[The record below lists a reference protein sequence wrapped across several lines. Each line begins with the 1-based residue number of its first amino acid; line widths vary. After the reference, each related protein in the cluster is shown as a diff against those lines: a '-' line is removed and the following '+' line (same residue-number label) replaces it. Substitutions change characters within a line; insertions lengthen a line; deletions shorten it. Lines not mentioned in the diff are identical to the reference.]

1 MIISRTPFR
10 ISFAGGGS
18 DLPSFYKK
26 ETGAV
31 LSTSIDKYMYIAIH
45 PYFEKD
51 KIQLKYSKTE
61 QVDGIDAIQHPIFR
75 EVLKM
80 YNLSGVDLNSIA
92 DIPSGTGLGSSS
104 SFTVGLL
111 NAVRAY
117 LGKATSGEKL
127 GELACDVEINRVGS
141 PIGKQDQYAAA
152 CGGLNF
158 ITFYG
163 DETVN
168 VEKII
173 MQPDKK
179 KELEEN
185 LLMVFVGGEHS
196 ANAILKNQ
204 QAAISD
210 QKKFDTQ
217 KHMVKLAYNLRE
229 SLEHNNLDDF
239 GRILHEG
246 WLLKKSLTSG
256 ISNGI
261 VDEMYNKGIE
271 AGALGG
277 KLLGAGG
284 GGFLLFYIE
293 PDKKEALL
301 KEFED
306 LMQVPFQFENE
317 GTSMVYYNPI
327 VYIPRKEINLNID

>member
-18 DLPSFYKK
+18 DLPSFYRRK
-26 ETGAV
+26 TGAV

-45 PYFEKD
+45 PFFDRD

-61 QVDGIDAIQHPIFR
+61 LVDSIEKIHHPIFR
-75 EVLKM
+75 EVLRM
-80 YNLSGVDLNSIA
+80 YDLKGVDLNSIA
-92 DIPSGTGLGSSS
+92 DIPAGTGLGSSS
-104 SFTVGLL
+104 AFTVGLL
-111 NAVRAY
+111 NAVRTY
-117 LGKATSGEKL
+117 IGKATSGEKL
-127 GELACDVEINRVGS
+127 GRLACEVEIGRVGS

-173 MQPDKK
+173 MEPRKK
-179 KELEEN
+179 RELEGN
-185 LLMVFVGGEHS
+185 LLMLFVGGTHS
-196 ANAILKNQ
+196 ANTILKE
-204 QAAISD
+204 QAIAIND
-210 QKKFDTQ
+210 RKKFEAQ
-217 KHMVKLAYNLRE
+217 KEMVRLAYSLRS
-229 SLEHNNLDDF
+229 SLERNQLDDF

-246 WLLKKSLTSG
+246 WLLKRSLATG

-261 VDEMYNKGIE
+261 VDEIYNKGIK

-284 GGFLLFYIE
+284 AGFLLFYCPKDRQERFRSEMGAIKE
-293 PDKKEALL
+293 MGFHFDDFGSKIIYVGDK
-301 KEFED
+301 FED
-306 LMQVPFQFENE
+306 
-317 GTSMVYYNPI
+317 
-327 VYIPRKEINLNID
+327 

>member
-18 DLPSFYKK
+18 DLPAFYRRT
-26 ETGAV
+26 TGAV

-45 PYFEKD
+45 PFFNKN

-61 QVDGIDAIQHPIFR
+61 MVDHIDDICHPIFR

-80 YNLSGVDLNSIA
+80 YQLSGVDLNSIA

-104 SFTVGLL
+104 AFTVGLL
-111 NAVRAY
+111 NVVRAY

-127 GELACDVEINRVGS
+127 GQLACDVEINKVGS

-158 ITFYG
+158 ISFYG

-173 MQPDKK
+173 MSPNKK
-179 KELEEN
+179 KKLEDN

-196 ANAILKNQ
+196 ASTLLENQSVAIGD
-204 QAAISD
+204 A
-210 QKKFDTQ
+210 KKFETQ
-217 KHMVKLAYNLRE
+217 KSMVRLAYQLRD
-229 SLEHNNLDDF
+229 SLENNLLDDF
-239 GRILHEG
+239 GHILHEG
-246 WLLKKSLTSG
+246 WLMKKSLTSG
-256 ISNGI
+256 ISTGA
-261 VDEMYNKGIE
+261 VDYVYEKGLR

-284 GGFLLFYIE
+284 AGFILFYC
-293 PDKKEALL
+293 PKEKQDDFRAQ
-301 KEFED
+301 
-306 LMQVPFQFENE
+306 MGGINE
-317 GTSMVYYNPI
+317 MKFHFDDFGSKIIYVGDRFN
-327 VYIPRKEINLNID
+327 D

>member
-18 DLPSFYKK
+18 DLPSFYRR
-26 ETGAV
+26 EPGAV

-45 PYFEKD
+45 PFFEKN

-61 QVDGIDAIQHPIFR
+61 LVDAIQDIKHPIFR
-75 EVLKM
+75 EVLNM
-80 YNLSGVDLNSIA
+80 YGLTGVDLNSIA

-117 LGKATSGEKL
+117 LGKATSGHRL
-127 GELACDVEINRVGS
+127 GELACDVELNKVGS
-141 PIGKQDQYAAA
+141 PIGKQDQFAAA

-173 MQPDKK
+173 MDPVKK
-179 KELEEN
+179 RELDEN
-185 LLMVFVGGEHS
+185 LMMVFVGGEHS

-210 QKKFDTQ
+210 DKKFQTQ
-217 KHMVKLAYNLRE
+217 RDMVKLAYDLRH
-229 SLEHNNLDDF
+229 SLESNDIDDF

-246 WLLKKSLTSG
+246 WLMKKSLTAG
-256 ISNGI
+256 ISTGI
-261 VDEMYNKGIE
+261 VDEMYDRGIK

-284 GGFLLFYIE
+284 AGFILFYC
-293 PDKKEALL
+293 PKERQEAFRQQMGDINEM
-301 KEFED
+301 KFHFDDFGSKIIYIGD
-306 LMQVPFQFENE
+306 LF
-317 GTSMVYYNPI
+317 S
-327 VYIPRKEINLNID
+327 K

>member
-18 DLPSFYKK
+18 DLPSFYKR

-45 PYFEKD
+45 PYFERN

-61 QVDGIDAIQHPIFR
+61 QVDSIEAIRHPIFK

-80 YNLSGVDLNSIA
+80 YNLTGVDLNSIA

-117 LGKATSGEKL
+117 LGKATSGERL

-179 KELEEN
+179 KELEDN

-196 ANAILKNQ
+196 ANDILKNQ

-210 QKKFDTQ
+210 QKKFDAQ
-217 KHMVKLAYNLRE
+217 KQMVKLAYDLRA
-229 SLEHNNLDDF
+229 SLEQNNLDDF

-246 WLLKKSLTSG
+246 WLLKKSLTAG

-261 VDEMYNKGIE
+261 VDEMYNKGMA

-284 GGFLLFYIE
+284 AGFILFYCPKDRQESFREQMGDINE
-293 PDKKEALL
+293 MPFHFDNFGSKIIYVG
-301 KEFED
+301 D
-306 LMQVPFQFENE
+306 LFNK
-317 GTSMVYYNPI
+317 I
-327 VYIPRKEINLNID
+327 

>member
-18 DLPSFYKK
+18 DMPAFYKR

-45 PYFEKD
+45 PFFDKN

-61 QVDGIDAIQHPIFR
+61 QVDSISDIKHPIFR
-75 EVLKM
+75 EVLNM
-80 YNLSGVDLNSIA
+80 YDLKGVDLNSIA

-111 NAVRAY
+111 NAVRTY

-127 GELACDVEINRVGS
+127 GQLACDVEINKVGS

-173 MQPDKK
+173 MNPQKK
-179 KELEEN
+179 RELDEN
-185 LLMVFVGGEHS
+185 LIMVFVGGEHS
-196 ANAILKNQ
+196 ANAILKSQ

-210 QKKFDTQ
+210 QKKFETQ
-217 KHMVKLAYNLRE
+217 KNMVKLAYHLRE
-229 SLEHNNLDDF
+229 SLESNNIDDF

-246 WLLKKSLTSG
+246 WLMKKSLTTG
-256 ISNGI
+256 ISSGGI
-261 VDEMYNKGIE
+261 DEMYERGIK

-284 GGFLLFYIE
+284 AGFILFYC
-293 PDKKEALL
+293 PKERQDAFRREMGDINEM
-301 KEFED
+301 KFHFDDFGSKIIYIGD
-306 LMQVPFQFENE
+306 LFN
-317 GTSMVYYNPI
+317 
-327 VYIPRKEINLNID
+327 K

>member
-10 ISFAGGGS
+10 VSFAGGGS
-18 DLPSFYKK
+18 DLPSFYRR

-45 PYFEKD
+45 PFFDRNKV
-51 KIQLKYSKTE
+51 QLKYSKTE
-61 QVDGIDAIQHPIFR
+61 LVDDIAEIHHPIFK

-80 YNLSGVDLNSIA
+80 YNLKGVDLNSIA

-104 SFTVGLL
+104 AFTVGLL

-117 LGKATSGEKL
+117 IGKATSGEKL
-127 GELACDVEINRVGS
+127 GQLACEVEINKVGS

-163 DETVN
+163 DESVN

-173 MQPDKK
+173 MNPEKK
-179 KELEEN
+179 KELEDN

-196 ANAILKNQ
+196 ANAILKSQ
-204 QAAISD
+204 SAAISD
-210 QKKFDTQ
+210 QKKFETQ
-217 KHMVKLAYNLRE
+217 KAMVQLAYQLRY
-229 SLEHNNLDDF
+229 SLENNQLDDF

-246 WLLKKSLTSG
+246 WLMKKSLTSG
-256 ISNGI
+256 ISTGL
-261 VDEMYNKGIE
+261 VDEIYAKGIE
-271 AGALGG
+271 YGALGG

-284 GGFLLFYIE
+284 AGFILFYCPKEKQESFRTQMGNMNEMKFHFDDFGSKIIYVG
-293 PDKKEALL
+293 DK
-301 KEFED
+301 F
-306 LMQVPFQFENE
+306 
-317 GTSMVYYNPI
+317 
-327 VYIPRKEINLNID
+327 ID

>member
-18 DLPSFYKK
+18 DLPSFYHR

-45 PYFEKD
+45 PFFEKD

-61 QVDGIDAIQHPIFR
+61 LVDNIDKIKHPIFR
-75 EVLKM
+75 EVLNM
-80 YNLSGVDLNSIA
+80 YGLTGIDLNSIA

-111 NAVRAY
+111 NAVRTY
-117 LGKATSGEKL
+117 LGKATSGQRL
-127 GELACDVEINRVGS
+127 GELACDVEINKVGS

-173 MQPDKK
+173 MKPEKK
-179 KELEEN
+179 RELDEN
-185 LLMVFVGGEHS
+185 LMMVFVGGEHS
-196 ANAILKNQ
+196 ANEILKG
-204 QAAISD
+204 QAQAISAED
-210 QKKFDTQ
+210 KFQ
-217 KHMVKLAYNLRE
+217 IQRRMVSLAYDLRKC
-229 SLEHNNLDDF
+229 LEGNDIDDF

-246 WLLKKSLTSG
+246 WLMKKSLTSG
-256 ISNGI
+256 ISNGA
-261 VDEMYNKGIE
+261 VDEMYEKGIK
-271 AGALGG
+271 AGAMGG

-284 GGFLLFYIE
+284 AGFILFYC
-293 PDKKEALL
+293 PKE
-301 KEFED
+301 KQDDFRKQMGNINEMKFHFDDFGSKIIYIGD
-306 LMQVPFQFENE
+306 LF
-317 GTSMVYYNPI
+317 S
-327 VYIPRKEINLNID
+327 KD

>member
-18 DLPSFYKK
+18 DLPSFYRR
-26 ETGAV
+26 TPGAV

-45 PYFEKD
+45 PFFERD

-61 QVDGIDAIQHPIFR
+61 LVNHIDDIRHPIFR

-80 YNLSGVDLNSIA
+80 YQLSGVDLNSIA

-111 NAVRAY
+111 NVVRAY
-117 LGKATSGEKL
+117 QGKASSGEKL
-127 GELACDVEINRVGS
+127 AKLACDVEINKVGS

-173 MQPDKK
+173 MDPIKK
-179 KELEEN
+179 QELEDN
-185 LLMVFVGGEHS
+185 LLMVYVGGEHS
-196 ANAILKNQ
+196 ANAILKDQ
-204 QAAISD
+204 SEAISNE
-210 QKKFDTQ
+210 KKFETQ
-217 KHMVKLAYNLRE
+217 KEMVNLAYQLRA
-229 SLEHNNLDDF
+229 SLENNLIDDF

-246 WLLKKSLTSG
+246 WMMKKSLTAG
-256 ISNGI
+256 ISSGV
-261 VDEMYNKGIE
+261 VDEMYERGIL

-284 GGFLLFYIE
+284 AGFILFYC
-293 PDKKEALL
+293 PKE
-301 KEFED
+301 KQED
-306 LMQVPFQFENE
+306 FRKQMGDIREMKFGFDNF
-317 GTSMVYYNPI
+317 GSKIIYIGNKYN
-327 VYIPRKEINLNID
+327 D

>member
-18 DLPSFYKK
+18 DLPSFYRK

-31 LSTSIDKYMYIAIH
+31 LSTSINKYMYIAIH
-45 PYFEKD
+45 PFFD
-51 KIQLKYSKTE
+51 KERIQLKYSKTE
-61 QVDGIDAIQHPIFR
+61 LVDALDDIHHPIFR

-80 YNLSGVDLNSIA
+80 YNLTGVDLNSIA

-117 LGKATSGEKL
+117 LGKSTSGEKL
-127 GELACDVEINRVGS
+127 GQLACDVEINRVGS

-179 KELEEN
+179 RELDEN
-185 LLMVFVGGEHS
+185 LIMVFVGGEHS
-196 ANAILKNQ
+196 ANAILKSQ
-204 QAAISD
+204 SDAISD
-210 QKKFDTQ
+210 RTKFETQ
-217 KHMVKLAYNLRE
+217 KRMVDLAYELRK
-229 SLEHNNLDDF
+229 SLENNLLDDF
-239 GRILHEG
+239 GHILHEG
-246 WLLKKSLTSG
+246 WLMKKSLTSG
-256 ISNGI
+256 ISTSY
-261 VDEMYNKGIE
+261 VDEVYNKGIKS
-271 AGALGG
+271 GALGG

-284 GGFLLFYIE
+284 AGFILFYC
-293 PDKKEALL
+293 PKEKQCAFR
-301 KEFED
+301 EQ
-306 LMQVPFQFENE
+306 MRNVNE
-317 GTSMVYYNPI
+317 MSFHFDDFGSKIIYVGDIFN
-327 VYIPRKEINLNID
+327 K

>member
-18 DLPSFYKK
+18 DLPAFYRRT
-26 ETGAV
+26 TGAV

-45 PYFEKD
+45 PFFNKN

-61 QVDGIDAIQHPIFR
+61 MVDHIDDICHPIFR

-80 YNLSGVDLNSIA
+80 YQLSGVDLNSIA

-104 SFTVGLL
+104 AFTVGLL
-111 NAVRAY
+111 NVVRAY

-127 GELACDVEINRVGS
+127 GQLACDVEINKVGS

-158 ITFYG
+158 ISFYG

-173 MQPDKK
+173 MSPNKK
-179 KELEEN
+179 KKLEDN

-196 ANAILKNQ
+196 ASTLLENQSVAIGD
-204 QAAISD
+204 A
-210 QKKFDTQ
+210 KKFETQ
-217 KHMVKLAYNLRE
+217 KSMVRLAYQLRD
-229 SLEHNNLDDF
+229 SLENNLLDDF

-246 WLLKKSLTSG
+246 WLMKKSLTSG
-256 ISNGI
+256 ISTGA
-261 VDEMYNKGIE
+261 VDYVYEKGLR

-284 GGFLLFYIE
+284 AGFILFYC
-293 PDKKEALL
+293 PKEKQDDFRAQMGGINEL
-301 KEFED
+301 KFHFD
-306 LMQVPFQFENE
+306 DFGSKIIYVGDRFN
-317 GTSMVYYNPI
+317 
-327 VYIPRKEINLNID
+327 D

>member
-18 DLPSFYKK
+18 DMPAFYKR

-45 PYFEKD
+45 PFFDKN

-61 QVDGIDAIQHPIFR
+61 QVDSILDIKHPIFR
-75 EVLKM
+75 EVLNM
-80 YNLSGVDLNSIA
+80 YDLKGVDLNSIA

-111 NAVRAY
+111 NAVRTY

-127 GELACDVEINRVGS
+127 GQLACDVEINKVGS

-158 ITFYG
+158 IMFYG

-173 MQPDKK
+173 MNPQKK
-179 KELEEN
+179 RELDEN
-185 LLMVFVGGEHS
+185 LIMVFVGGEQS
-196 ANAILKNQ
+196 ANAILKSQ

-210 QKKFDTQ
+210 QKKFETQ
-217 KHMVKLAYNLRE
+217 KNMVKLAYHLRE
-229 SLEHNNLDDF
+229 SLESNNIDDF

-246 WLLKKSLTSG
+246 WLMKKSLTAG
-256 ISNGI
+256 ISSGGI
-261 VDEMYNKGIE
+261 DEMYERGIK

-284 GGFLLFYIE
+284 AGFILFYC
-293 PDKKEALL
+293 PKERQEAFRREMGDINEM
-301 KEFED
+301 KFHFDDFGSKIIYIGD
-306 LMQVPFQFENE
+306 LFN
-317 GTSMVYYNPI
+317 
-327 VYIPRKEINLNID
+327 K

>member
-1 MIISRTPFR
+1 M
-10 ISFAGGGS
+10 
-18 DLPSFYKK
+18 
-26 ETGAV
+26 

-45 PYFEKD
+45 PYFEKN
-51 KIQLKYSKTE
+51 KIQLKYSNTE
-61 QVDGIDAIQHPIFR
+61 QVDSIDEINHPIFR
-75 EVLKM
+75 EVLRM
-80 YNLSGVDLNSIA
+80 YGVTGVDLNSIA

-117 LGKATSGEKL
+117 LGKASSGEKL

-141 PIGKQDQYAAA
+141 PIGKQDQYATA

-173 MQPDKK
+173 MNPDKK
-179 KELEEN
+179 QELEDN

-196 ANAILKNQ
+196 ANEILKSQ

-210 QKKFDTQ
+210 QKKFETQ
-217 KHMVKLAYNLRE
+217 KQMVKLAYNLRE
-229 SLEHNNLDDF
+229 SLENNNLDDF

-246 WLLKKSLTSG
+246 WLMKKSLTAG
-256 ISNGI
+256 ISNGL
-261 VDEMYNKGIE
+261 VDDMYNKGIE
-271 AGALGG
+271 SGALGG

-284 GGFLLFYIE
+284 AGFILFYCPKE
-293 PDKKEALL
+293 KQVEFRDK
-301 KEFED
+301 
-306 LMQVPFQFENE
+306 M
-317 GTSMVYYNPI
+317 G
-327 VYIPRKEINLNID
+327 NIAEMTFRFDNYGSKIIYVGEKVNIWNTK

>member
-10 ISFAGGGS
+10 VSFAGGGS
-18 DLPSFYKK
+18 DLPSFYRKSS
-26 ETGAV
+26 GAV

-45 PYFEKD
+45 PYFEKN

-61 QVDGIDAIQHPIFR
+61 QVDSIDDIKHPIFR

-80 YNLSGVDLNSIA
+80 YGVTGVDLNSIA

-117 LGKATSGEKL
+117 LGKASSGEKL

-173 MQPDKK
+173 MKPEKK
-179 KELEEN
+179 QELEDN

-204 QAAISD
+204 SAAISD
-210 QKKFDTQ
+210 MKKFDTQ
-217 KHMVKLAYNLRE
+217 RHMVKLAYNLKD
-229 SLEHNNLDDF
+229 SLENNNIDDF
-239 GRILHEG
+239 GRILHEN

-256 ISNGI
+256 ISTGF

-284 GGFLLFYIE
+284 AGFILFYC
-293 PDKKEALL
+293 PKSRQQ
-301 KEFED
+301 EFRERMGD
-306 LMQVPFQFENE
+306 FTE
-317 GTSMVYYNPI
+317 
-327 VYIPRKEINLNID
+327 LNFKFDNYGSKIIYVGEKVNIWR

>member
-18 DLPSFYKK
+18 DLPSFYRRT
-26 ETGAV
+26 EGAV
-31 LSTSIDKYMYIAIH
+31 LSTSINKYMYIAIH
-45 PYFEKD
+45 PYFEPN

-61 QVDGIDAIQHPIFR
+61 LVDSIEAIKHPIFK

-80 YNLSGVDLNSIA
+80 YGLSGVDLNSIA

-111 NAVRAY
+111 NAVRTY

-127 GELACDVEINRVGS
+127 GALACEVEINKVGS

-173 MQPDKK
+173 MRPEKK
-179 KELEEN
+179 KELDEN

-196 ANAILKNQ
+196 ANEILKQ
-204 QAAISD
+204 QSAAISD
-210 QKKFDTQ
+210 DRKFETQ
-217 KHMVKLAYNLRE
+217 KNMVKLAYSLRE
-229 SLEHNNLDDF
+229 CLEGNNIDDF

-246 WLLKKSLTSG
+246 WLMKKSLTAG
-256 ISNGI
+256 ISTGY
-261 VDEMYNKGIE
+261 VDEVYAKGLK
-271 AGALGG
+271 AGASGG

-284 GGFLLFYIE
+284 AGFILFYCPKDRQE
-293 PDKKEALL
+293 SFRAGMQDFKEMRFSFDDFGS
-301 KEFED
+301 KIIYVGD
-306 LMQVPFQFENE
+306 LF
-317 GTSMVYYNPI
+317 
-327 VYIPRKEINLNID
+327 KD

>member
-18 DLPSFYKK
+18 DLPSFYRR
-26 ETGAV
+26 EPGAV

-45 PYFEKD
+45 PFFEKN

-61 QVDGIDAIQHPIFR
+61 LVDAIQDIKHPIFR
-75 EVLKM
+75 EVLNI
-80 YNLSGVDLNSIA
+80 YGLTGVDLNSIA

-117 LGKATSGEKL
+117 LGKATSGHRL
-127 GELACDVEINRVGS
+127 GELACDVELNKVGS

-173 MQPDKK
+173 MDPVKK
-179 KELEEN
+179 RELDEN
-185 LLMVFVGGEHS
+185 LMMVFVGGEHS

-210 QKKFDTQ
+210 DKKFQTQ
-217 KHMVKLAYNLRE
+217 RDMVKLAYDLRH
-229 SLEHNNLDDF
+229 SLESNDIDDF

-246 WLLKKSLTSG
+246 WLMKKSLTAG
-256 ISNGI
+256 ISTGI
-261 VDEMYNKGIE
+261 VDEMYDRGIK

-284 GGFLLFYIE
+284 AGFILFYC
-293 PDKKEALL
+293 PKERQEAFRQQMGDINEM
-301 KEFED
+301 KFHFDEFGSKIIYIGD
-306 LMQVPFQFENE
+306 LF
-317 GTSMVYYNPI
+317 S
-327 VYIPRKEINLNID
+327 K